1 MSLTYTKNTNITT
14 QKQPLFGSF
23 NTSITARKKTTIQ
36 TRIGKTM
43 FDDKQAVVFNEKYNE
58 TFNYFKYMLSISKDL
73 P

>member
-1 MSLTYTKNTNITT
+1 
-14 QKQPLFGSF
+14 
-23 NTSITARKKTTIQ
+23 
-36 TRIGKTM
+36 M